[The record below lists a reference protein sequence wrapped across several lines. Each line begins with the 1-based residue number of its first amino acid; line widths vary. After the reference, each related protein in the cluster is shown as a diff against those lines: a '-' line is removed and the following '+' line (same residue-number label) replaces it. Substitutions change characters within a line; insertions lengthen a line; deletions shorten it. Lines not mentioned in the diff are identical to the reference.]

1 MKATEI
7 RERLTKAQADVEKKH
22 TTIEK
27 KSNKIEKLIGEL
39 LTKFNLD
46 VRECETDDERT
57 EVLFESELVRDSEPW
72 VKAYWTICDIEHLED
87 DVKSLYQKIAEKEAT
102 IKKYEDALYKA
113 EEIDSIYEKEIPE
126 SMKAMEAE
134 LIEEWDRYD
143 KEKREYYRMQY
154 KELGFENFIKK
165 FTYAAYQ
172 SKNKTDAEIHQT
184 NVKNARAEVL
194 DLYNRVKEITGEITD
209 WSHIRL
215 TYGNSFPV
223 LNGWVTGKD
232 GSANVESVLAGGYN
246 IQRLHIR
253 TLVHRI

>member
-7 RERLTKAQADVEKKH
+7 RTRLEKTQAEVQKKLG
-22 TTIEK
+22 TIEK
-27 KSNKIEKLIGEL
+27 KTARRDKLANGFTDKYGVNPL
-39 LTKFNLD
+39 
-46 VRECETDDERT
+46 ETEGRFSILEEAGIKER
-57 EVLFESELVRDSEPW
+57 SEEWND
-72 VKAYWTICDIEHLED
+72 AYWTLCDIDSLND
-87 DVKSLYQKIAEKEAT
+87 DIKNLYKKIEEKEGV
-102 IKKYEDALYKA
+102 IRKYEDALYKA

-134 LIEEWDRYD
+134 LIVEWDRYD

-154 KELGFENFIKK
+154 KELGFEKFIKK
-165 FTYAAYQ
+165 FTYVAYQ
-172 SKNKTDAEIHQT
+172 SKNKTDTEIHQT

-215 TYGNSFPV
+215 TNGNSFPV
-223 LNGWVTGKD
+223 LNGWVTGKE
-232 GSANVESVLAGGYN
+232 GRANVESVLAGGYN

>member
-1 MKATEI
+1 MKVTEI
-7 RERLTKAQADVEKKH
+7 RTRLEKAQAEVQKKLG
-22 TTIEK
+22 TIEK
-27 KSNKIEKLIGEL
+27 KTARRDKLAKGFTDKYGVNPLETEGRMDILEKAG
-39 LTKFNLD
+39 LTSH
-46 VRECETDDERT
+46 
-57 EVLFESELVRDSEPW
+57 SEEWND
-72 VKAYWTICDIEHLED
+72 AYWTLCDIDSLED
-87 DVKSLYQKIAEKEAT
+87 DIKSLYKKIEEKEG
-102 IKKYEDALYKA
+102 IIRKYEDALYKA

-126 SMKAMEAE
+126 SMKTMEAE

-154 KELGFENFIKK
+154 KELGFEQFIKK
-165 FTYAAYQ
+165 YTYAAYQ

-215 TYGNSFPV
+215 TSGNSFPV

>member
-7 RERLTKAQADVEKKH
+7 RTRLEKAQAEVQKKLG
-22 TTIEK
+22 TIEK
-27 KSNKIEKLIGEL
+27 KTARRDKLAKGFTDKYGVNPLETEGRMDILEQAG
-39 LTKFNLD
+39 LTAHSK
-46 VRECETDDERT
+46 EWDD
-57 EVLFESELVRDSEPW
+57 
-72 VKAYWTICDIEHLED
+72 AYWTLCDIDSLED
-87 DVKSLYQKIAEKEAT
+87 DIKNLYKKIEEKEG
-102 IKKYEDALYKA
+102 IIRKYEDALYKA
-113 EEIDSIYEKEIPE
+113 EEIDNIYEKEIPE

-154 KELGFENFIKK
+154 KELGFEKFIKK

-172 SKNKTDAEIHQT
+172 NKNKTDTEIHQT
-184 NVKNARAEVL
+184 NVKNARTEVL

>member
-1 MKATEI
+1 MKIEEI
-7 RERLTKAQADVEKKH
+7 RNRLEKAQAEVQKKLG
-22 TTIEK
+22 TIEK
-27 KSNKIEKLIGEL
+27 KTTRRDKLAKGFTDKYGVNPL
-39 LTKFNLD
+39 
-46 VRECETDDERT
+46 ETEGKSSILEAAGIKER
-57 EVLFESELVRDSEPW
+57 SEEWND
-72 VKAYWTICDIEHLED
+72 AYWTLCDIDSLD
-87 DVKSLYQKIAEKEAT
+87 DDIKNLYKKIEEKEAT

-134 LIEEWDRYD
+134 LIIEWDRYD
-143 KEKREYYRMQY
+143 KEKREYYKMQY
-154 KELGFENFIKK
+154 KELGFEKFIKK
-165 FTYAAYQ
+165 YTYAAYQ
-172 SKNKTDAEIHQT
+172 SKNKTDDEIHQT

-215 TYGNSFPV
+215 SNGNSFPV
-223 LNGWVTGKD
+223 LNGWVKGKE
-232 GSANVESVLAGGYN
+232 GSANVESILAGGYN